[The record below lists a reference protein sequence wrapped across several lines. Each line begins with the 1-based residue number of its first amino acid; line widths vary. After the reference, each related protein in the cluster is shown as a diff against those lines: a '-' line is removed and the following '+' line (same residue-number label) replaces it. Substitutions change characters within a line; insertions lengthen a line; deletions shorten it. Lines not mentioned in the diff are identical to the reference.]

1 MTKERFER
9 ARRRAEAGFTLVELC
24 VSVVVMMII
33 AAIAIPSIMQGWN
46 SYRLTSAADSVAGLL
61 ERTRFEAIQR
71 NTRLACIGAAANGF
85 TVGIDENANNAVDP
99 NEPQVVL
106 PGPATFVLA
115 GVAPGPASMGAAY
128 AGAVIPPNPPGVA
141 NLFGSVTFNARGTTV
156 TTLGGVAPY
165 YVVYIGIPGQPTY
178 GYRAVTITPMGQV
191 KVWQAAAGGGWVAQ

>member
-9 ARRRAEAGFTLVELC
+9 ASRKAEAGFTLVELM

-33 AAIAIPSIMQGWN
+33 AAIAIPSILQGWN

-71 NTRLACIGAAANGF
+71 NIRLACIGVAAANGF
-85 TVGIDENANNAVDP
+85 TVGIDENANGLVDG
-99 NEPQVVL
+99 NEPRVIL
-106 PGPATFVLA
+106 PGPATFILG

-128 AGAVIPPNPPGVA
+128 AGAVIPPGVS

-156 TTLGGVAPY
+156 TAAGGTAPY
-165 YVVYIGIPGQPTY
+165 YVVYIGIPNQPTY
-178 GYRAVTITPMGQV
+178 GYRAVTVTPMGQV
-191 KVWQAAAGGGWVAQ
+191 KVWQAAGGGWVTQ